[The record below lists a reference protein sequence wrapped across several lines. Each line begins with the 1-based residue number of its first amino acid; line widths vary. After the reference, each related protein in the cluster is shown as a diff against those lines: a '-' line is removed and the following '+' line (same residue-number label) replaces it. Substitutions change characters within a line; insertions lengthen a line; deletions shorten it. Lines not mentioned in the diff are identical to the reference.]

1 MFISYCVNLGLYVGL
16 AEAYAQDNIDD
27 LLDVD
32 DADLLGEDAAEESPA
47 EAMPE
52 EEAPAE
58 KPQAE
63 PEPEPQPEQP
73 AEDEEIEDIE
83 DDEEDIEDIE
93 DEEDAPPAEDKPAE
107 PAEDE
112 EIEDIEDEEVE
123 DIDDD
128 EAVAEKPA
136 RKAPEPREV
145 AKIGPRV
152 DGPDK
157 ISTYIFPTTAANER
171 RSAEVENYV
180 ETWLRADK
188 RFNYRPVNYSMGD
201 RSALDE
207 NVQVRKAKVSLDDG
221 ISAYEGVDLTVAIEN
236 LNNAIDLY
244 RPFME
249 YFENRDAVI
258 EATKYLAASYVLL
271 GDKARGKDTFYTLLW
286 LQPETALDSDV
297 FPATVQDVF
306 NDAKSS
312 NSSQATSSL
321 TVETARKGAMVFL
334 DGDFRGLTPI
344 TLSSLPV
351 GEHFLKVKSPGYQEY
366 RSKISLYEDVTKKV
380 DVPTKQVTR
389 YYPYKAEVN
398 DIRKR
403 YEHRYMWTPVQ
414 SLANNVLKTKHLFI
428 ASVSESRGVVEIDG
442 YYYNLETEEYKQLNE
457 KMDTVSSNLDSNV
470 YAYMNR
476 LFSDEVAFATCYVPP
491 EQLKEEQEEEE
502 ETPLYAQWWLWT
514 IVGVVVAGGV
524 AGIVAWQL
532 MDDGGGDKTNTEP
545 EFQNP
550 NAILITF

>member
-1 MFISYCVNLGLYVGL
+1 MFISYSVNLGIYVGL
-16 AEAYAQDNIDD
+16 SKAYAQDNIDD

-32 DADLLGEDAAEESPA
+32 DADLLGDDAAEESPA

-52 EEAPAE
+52 EETPPE
-58 KPQAE
+58 KPKAE
-63 PEPEPQPEQP
+63 PEP
-73 AEDEEIEDIE
+73 AEEEEIEDIE
-83 DDEEDIEDIE
+83 DDEEDVEDIE
-93 DEEDAPPAEDKPAE
+93 DEEETPPAQAA

-112 EIEDIEDEEVE
+112 EIEDIEDEDVEEEEIE
-123 DIDDD
+123 DIDEEE
-128 EAVAEKPA
+128 EAVAEKTAP
-136 RKAPEPREV
+136 KAEKPRQTV
-145 AKIGPRV
+145 KIGPRV

-157 ISTYIFPTTAANER
+157 ISTYVFAVSAANER
-171 RSAEVENYV
+171 RAAEVENYV

-207 NVQVRKAKVSLDDG
+207 NVQIRKAKVAFDDG
-221 ISAYEGVDLTVAIEN
+221 VSAYEGVDFSAAIEN
-236 LNNAIDLY
+236 LSNALELY

-249 YFENRDAVI
+249 YFEHRSSVV
-258 EATKYLAASYVLL
+258 EAGKYLAASYVLS
-271 GDKARGKDTFYTLLW
+271 GDKSRGKDEFLKVLW
-286 LQPETALDSDV
+286 LEPDAALDSDV
-297 FPATVQDVF
+297 FPQTVKDVF
-306 NDAKSS
+306 EDARSS
-312 NSSQATSSL
+312 IARQPRSSL
-321 TVETARKGAMVFL
+321 TVETARKGAMVFI

-344 TLSSLPV
+344 TVSSLPV

-380 DVPTKQVTR
+380 DVPNKQVTR

-414 SLANNVLKTKHLFI
+414 SLSNNVLKTKHLFV
-428 ASVSESRGVVEIDG
+428 ASVSESRGMVEIDG
-442 YYYNLETEEYKQLNE
+442 YYYNLETEEYKHLNE
-457 KMDTVSSNLDSNV
+457 KMDTVSSDLDSNV

-476 LFSDEVAFATCYVPP
+476 LFSDEVEFATCYVPP

-532 MDDGGGDKTNTEP
+532 MDDGGGDNNDSGP